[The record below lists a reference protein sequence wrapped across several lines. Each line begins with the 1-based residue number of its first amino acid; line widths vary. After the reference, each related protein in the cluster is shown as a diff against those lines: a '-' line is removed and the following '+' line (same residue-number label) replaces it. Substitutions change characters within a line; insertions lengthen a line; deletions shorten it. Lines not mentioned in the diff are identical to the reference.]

1 MPTLTVAGLPY
12 DCAADETVLDALSRQ
27 GVAVPNSCRK
37 GACQSCM
44 MRAMGGPVP
53 ATAQAGLK
61 ETLVHEGYF
70 LACQCRPDGDLT
82 LASPDAATSFQQATV
97 VFTEPLA
104 DTVQRVVLRPETP
117 LRYHPGQ
124 FVNLRRPDGPI
135 RSYSLAS
142 LPGSVPELEIHV
154 KRLPDGAVST
164 WICDTLRSGDSV
176 EIGMPTGRCF
186 YLPAR
191 EPQDMLLIGT
201 GTGLA
206 PLFGIARDALRAG
219 HHGDIH
225 LYHGSRTREGLYLHH
240 PLRDLHAAHGNFH
253 YHPCVSG
260 RDVPADCIAGRADD
274 IALEDFKDLSGWR
287 IYLCGLPEMVHAT
300 RKQAYLNGAR
310 LADIHADAF
319 ELAARDDTSKTTS
332 AAALG

>member
-1 MPTLTVAGLPY
+1 MPTLTVAGTPY
-12 DCAADETVLDALSRQ
+12 DCAEQETVLDALSRH

-37 GACQSCM
+37 GACQSCL
-44 MRAMGGPVP
+44 MRAMDGPVP
-53 ATAQAGLK
+53 TKAQAGLK
-61 ETLVHEGYF
+61 ETFVHEGYF
-70 LACQCRPDGDLT
+70 LACQCQPDGDLT
-82 LASPDAATSFQQATV
+82 LASPDAASPFQQATV

-117 LRYHPGQ
+117 LRYRAGQ

-154 KRLPDGAVST
+154 KRLPGGAVSN
-164 WICDTLRSGDSV
+164 WICDTLRSGDTV
-176 EIGMPTGRCF
+176 EIGLPTGTCF

-191 EPQDMLLIGT
+191 EPQNILLIGT
-201 GTGLA
+201 GTGIA
-206 PLFGIARDALRAG
+206 PLFGIARDALLAG
-219 HHGDIH
+219 HQGDIH

-240 PLRDLHAAHGNFH
+240 PLRDMHAAHGNFH

-260 RDVPADCIAGRADD
+260 RDVPDDCIAGRAND
-274 IALEDFKDLSGWR
+274 IALEDFGDLSGWR
-287 IYLCGLPEMVHAT
+287 LFLCGLPDMVHAT
-300 RKQAYLNGAR
+300 RKQAYLQGAR

-319 ELAARDDTSKTTS
+319 ELAARDDASVKAP
-332 AAALG
+332 AAVSG